1 MPSGLEEI
9 LGSNADRSLSL
20 LEMVKS
26 SRGSIVCQPF
36 VSYAVMSFHAHITDL
51 WNATVCSTTYLLL
64 EIISTLEDEIR
75 FIWPSRWSIMKVIFL
90 LNRYS
95 PLIDSFLALSIM
107 LSTANPHSCNVKFHI
122 LTCTL
127 SHFIHHILTCGDG
140 TLLDT
145 YVIGTFL
152 SEAILFAR
160 TLALYDSSPWIICM
174 MTTTA
179 LCIICPGLYVGYCAL
194 SEIQYPSSAVLE
206 ITGCMLSVDD
216 SQSWAFYMCIL
227 ISETIIIALTA
238 YKMWQTSRLLCYS
251 VMLVL
256 SIINLCLMLLAP
268 KAATSIIQMPLRVV
282 HSTLCTRVLLNL
294 RKVAA
299 RLANM
304 NSTFGSRSVEHAQSC
319 LAFAP
324 GGGDDNGNGDRYR
337 VRHATFRGYVNADMD
352 RDLDGDTELGIVI
365 ELDNIDVNVDV
376 DVDADGF
383 LEILEGGQSR
393 KLCLLAQCCSTPSSD
408 CGAVG
413 VRLSDEWATACSWRL
428 KHRLLRR

>member
-1 MPSGLEEI
+1 
-9 LGSNADRSLSL
+9 
-20 LEMVKS
+20 
-26 SRGSIVCQPF
+26 
-36 VSYAVMSFHAHITDL
+36 MSFHAHITDL

-122 LTCTL
+122 LTY
-127 SHFIHHILTCGDG
+127 
-140 TLLDT
+140 T

-152 SEAILFAR
+152 SEGNNALSTSINVVLTSVFPCATAILFAR

-179 LCIICPGLYVGYCAL
+179 LCIIVRHPSTECPGLYVGYCAL

-238 YKMWQTSRLLCYS
+238 YKMWQTSRELEQGALLVCTVYCDGLLCYS

-268 KAATSIIQMPLRVV
+268 VSPPVTPHTLLYFASNFSHAHLRHNHPYIRLRTAPTHTESSHV
-282 HSTLCTRVLLNL
+282 HHTN
-294 RKVAA
+294 VAA

-376 DVDADGF
+376 DVDADGH
-383 LEILEGGQSR
+383 
-393 KLCLLAQCCSTPSSD
+393 D
-408 CGAVG
+408 
-413 VRLSDEWATACSWRL
+413 WRF
-428 KHRLLRR
+428 